1 MSYPENKNIDE
12 AIRQKM
18 KESDVYETY
27 MHKIYNIIVLQT
39 NEQLQEKEASD
50 TTLQA
55 VKSSRYTMG

>member
-1 MSYPENKNIDE
+1 MSYPEKKNIDG
-12 AIRQKM
+12 AIRQKL
-18 KESDVYETY
+18 KDKDVYETY